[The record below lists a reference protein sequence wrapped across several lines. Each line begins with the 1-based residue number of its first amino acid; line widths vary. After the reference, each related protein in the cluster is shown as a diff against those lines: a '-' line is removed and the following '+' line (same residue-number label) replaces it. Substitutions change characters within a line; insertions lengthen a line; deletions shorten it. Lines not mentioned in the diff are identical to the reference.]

1 MTLIPATTHRLDP
14 LRWLG
19 LPTLACIVATILL
32 ATPIRIFGLQ
42 LPEPVFPLVPAFAW
56 AVIRP
61 SILAPFALM
70 LMGLFLDLFWGGI
83 VGLWVVSLLAAY
95 TATFSIRRVLSGLGF
110 WGLGGWYAVS
120 VGVAL
125 GMAVMMSHMQGREIP
140 GAFALLWQVIV
151 ALALF
156 PLANL
161 LIERFEDADVRFR

>member
-1 MTLIPATTHRLDP
+1 MTLVPATTHRLDP

-19 LPTLACIVATILL
+19 LPTLACILATILL
-32 ATPIRIFGLQ
+32 ATPIRVFGLQ
-42 LPEPVFPLVPAFAW
+42 LPEPVFALVPAFAW

-61 SILAPFALM
+61 SILAPFALV
-70 LMGLFLDLFWGGI
+70 LMGLFLDLFWGGV

-95 TATFSIRRVLSGLGF
+95 GVTLSVRRVLSGLGF
-110 WGLGGWYAVS
+110 WGMGGWYAVS

-125 GMAVMMSHMQGREIP
+125 GVAVMMTQMRGLELPSV
-140 GAFALLWQVIV
+140 FALLWQAVV

-156 PLANL
+156 PLANR

>member
-1 MTLIPATTHRLDP
+1 MSLIPATTHRLNP

-19 LPTLACIVATILL
+19 LPALACILATIVL
-32 ATPIRIFGLQ
+32 ATPIRVFGLQ
-42 LPEPVFPLVPAFAW
+42 LPEPVFPLIPAFAW

-83 VGLWVVSLLAAY
+83 VGLWVVALLASY
-95 TATFSIRRVLSGLGF
+95 GATFSIRRVLSGLGF
-110 WGLGGWYAVS
+110 WGMGGWYAMS

-125 GMAVMMSHMQGREIP
+125 GLAVLMSWMQGREIP
-140 GAFALLWQVIV
+140 NAFALMWQVIA